1 MKAKVAAVAAI
12 IPLVLAAT
20 AAGATTEPAGTEPGD
35 AEPGG
40 GGTMVWG
47 KPAELIEF
55 DPHTSLNGVSWQLLY
70 LAYETLVEIGPELE
84 IEPGLAESWDTP
96 SDTEYVF
103 HLRPGVTFSNG
114 RAMTADDVVQSFE
127 RLRDPELAAF
137 WAGQL
142 GPVES
147 IEAPDDS
154 TVRFTLSSPYTPF
167 LAALANVNASIMP
180 MQELADGSFDPD
192 SEMLGTGP
200 YMVAEH
206 NQDESWVFE
215 RNPHYWRAGYPKLD
229 RVEVRIITDDT
240 ARVAAL
246 RDGSIDIALFENV
259 DAPLVLEGVD
269 NVETVIQDTTDYWRI
284 DVNEIWD
291 QAKLTNDDVRF
302 AVNMAID
309 REQIRDVALGGLGTP
324 TAATPPGFVE
334 SCDPSA
340 VPSAARDLDRARQ
353 ILAENDAEDLS
364 FTLIASPYLPQIP
377 AIAQVV
383 QQNLAEIDVDVEIA
397 QLEVGDWQTRVFSDN
412 PGTFDAAMSWF
423 AGYAD
428 PAMVVSWWNPE
439 TALWNQGFLEPNAEI
454 TDLIGQAQTLPAGSA
469 ERIEAL
475 AQACNAIDQDA
486 GIIPLV
492 TRTVVVAYR
501 SDQISPVIHP
511 IEGYIDQ
518 FRFISEFEEAAS

>member
-1 MKAKVAAVAAI
+1 MMGKAKVAALAAI
-12 IPLVLAAT
+12 IPLVLTATNAA
-20 AAGATTEPAGTEPGD
+20 ATTEPGGSEGG
-35 AEPGG
+35 GG
-40 GGTMVWG
+40 GGTRVWG

-55 DPHTSLNGVSWQLLY
+55 DPQTSLNGVSWQLLY

-84 IEPGLAESWDTP
+84 IQPGLAESWDTP

-147 IEAPDDS
+147 IEAVDDS
-154 TVRFTLSSPYTPF
+154 TVKFTLSTPYTPF

-229 RVEVRIITDDT
+229 RVEVKIITDDT

-259 DAPLVLEGVD
+259 DAPLVLEGVE

-324 TAATPPGFVE
+324 TAATPPGFAE

-353 ILAENDAEDLS
+353 ILAENGAEDLS

-377 AIAQVV
+377 QIAQVI
-383 QQNLAEIDVDVEIA
+383 QQNLAEIGVDVEIA

-439 TALWNQGFLEPNAEI
+439 TALWNQGFLEPDPEI
-454 TDLIGQAQTLPAGSA
+454 SDLIAQAQTLPAASP
-469 ERIEAL
+469 ERTEAL
-475 AQACNAIDQDA
+475 AQACDAIDLDA

-501 SDQISPVIHP
+501 SDQISPVIQP

>member
-1 MKAKVAAVAAI
+1 MI
-12 IPLVLAAT
+12 R
-20 AAGATTEPAGTEPGD
+20 
-35 AEPGG
+35 
-40 GGTMVWG
+40 
-47 KPAELIEF
+47 
-55 DPHTSLNGVSWQLLY
+55 SW
-70 LAYETLVEIGPELE
+70 
-84 IEPGLAESWDTP
+84 
-96 SDTEYVF
+96 
-103 HLRPGVTFSNG
+103 R
-114 RAMTADDVVQSFE
+114 
-127 RLRDPELAAF
+127 AF

-147 IEAPDDS
+147 IEAVDDS
-154 TVRFTLSSPYTPF
+154 TVKFTLSTPYTPF

-200 YMVAEH
+200 YMVTEH

-229 RVEVRIITDDT
+229 RVEVKIITDDT

-259 DAPLVLEGVD
+259 DAPLVLEGVE

-324 TAATPPGFVE
+324 TAATPPGFAE

-353 ILAENDAEDLS
+353 ILAENGAEDLS

-377 AIAQVV
+377 LIAQVI
-383 QQNLAEIDVDVEIA
+383 QQNLAEIGVDVEIA

-439 TALWNQGFLEPNAEI
+439 TALWNQGFLEP
-454 TDLIGQAQTLPAGSA
+454 
-469 ERIEAL
+469 
-475 AQACNAIDQDA
+475 DA
-486 GIIPLV
+486 GDHRPDRPGPDAAGREPGADRGPGAGVRRDRPRRRHHPARHPHRRRRLPQ
-492 TRTVVVAYR
+492 R
-501 SDQISPVIHP
+501 SDQPGDPADRGLHRSVQVHLRVRRGRQLTP
-511 IEGYIDQ
+511 
-518 FRFISEFEEAAS
+518 

>member
-1 MKAKVAAVAAI
+1 MSKTKVAALAAV
-12 IPLVLAAT
+12 IPLVLAT
-20 AAGATTEPAGTEPGD
+20 TDVGATTEPGGS
-35 AEPGG
+35 G

-55 DPHTSLNGVSWQLLY
+55 DPQTSLNGVSWQLLY
-70 LAYETLVEIGPELE
+70 LVYETLVEIGPDLDVG
-84 IEPGLAESWDTP
+84 PGLAESWDTP

-114 RAMTADDVVQSFE
+114 RAMTADDVAQSFE
-127 RLRDPELAAF
+127 RLLDPELGAF
-137 WAGQL
+137 WAAQL

-147 IEAPDDS
+147 VTAVDDA
-154 TVRFTLSSPYTPF
+154 TVTFTLTEPYTPF
-167 LAALANVNASIMP
+167 LAALANINASILP
-180 MQELADGSFDPD
+180 MQEVADGSFDPD
-192 SEMLGTGP
+192 SETLGTGP
-200 YMVAEH
+200 YVVAEH
-206 NQDESWVFE
+206 SQDESWVFE
-215 RNPHYWRAGYPKLD
+215 RNPHYWRDGYPKLD

-269 NVETVIQDTTDYWRI
+269 NVETVVQESTDYYRI
-284 DVNEIWD
+284 DVNEIWEE
-291 QAKLTNDDVRF
+291 AKLTNDDVRF

-324 TAATPPGFVE
+324 TAATPPGFEE

-353 ILAENDAEDLS
+353 LLADNGAEDLS
-364 FTLIASPYLPQIP
+364 FTLIASPVLPQLP
-377 AIAQVV
+377 LIAQVV
-383 QQNLAEIDVDVEIA
+383 QQNLAEIGVDVEIA

-428 PAMVVSWWNPE
+428 AAMVVSWWDPVPSV
-439 TALWNQGFLEPNAEI
+439 WNQGFLEPNDEI
-454 TDLIGQAQTLPAGSA
+454 IELIGQAQTLPAGSP
-469 ERIEAL
+469 ERTEAL
-475 AQACNAIDQDA
+475 AAACEAIDVDS

-492 TRTVVVAYR
+492 TRPGVVAYR
-501 SDQISPVIHP
+501 TDLISPVIHP

-518 FRFISEFEEAAS
+518 FRFIAEFEEAAS

>member
-1 MKAKVAAVAAI
+1 MGKAKLAALAAI
-12 IPLVLAAT
+12 IPLVLTATNAA
-20 AAGATTEPAGTEPGD
+20 ATTEPGGSE
-35 AEPGG
+35 GG

-55 DPHTSLNGVSWQLLY
+55 DPQTSLNGVSWQLLY
-70 LAYETLVEIGPELE
+70 LAYETLVEIGPKLE
-84 IEPGLAESWDTP
+84 IRPGLAESWDTP

-114 RAMTADDVVQSFE
+114 RAMTADDVVQSFDGCGTRTWE
-127 RLRDPELAAF
+127 RSGRR
-137 WAGQL
+137 QL

-147 IEAPDDS
+147 VEKVDDT
-154 TVRFTLSSPYTPF
+154 TVKFTLSTPYTPF

-206 NQDESWVFE
+206 IQDESWMFE

-229 RVEVRIITDDT
+229 RVEVKIITDDT

-291 QAKLTNDDVRF
+291 EAKLTNDDVRF

-324 TAATPPGFVE
+324 TAATPPGFAE

-353 ILAENDAEDLS
+353 ILAENGAEDLS
-364 FTLIASPYLPQIP
+364 FTLIASPYLPQLP
-377 AIAQVV
+377 LIAQVI
-383 QQNLAEIDVDVEIA
+383 QQNLAEIGVDVEIA

-412 PGTFDAAMSWF
+412 PGRSTRRCPGSR
-423 AGYAD
+423 GT
-428 PAMVVSWWNPE
+428 PTLRWWSVGGTPRPRCG
-439 TALWNQGFLEPNAEI
+439 TQGFLEPNAEI
-454 TDLIGQAQTLPAGSA
+454 TDLIAQAQTLPAASP
-469 ERIEAL
+469 ERTEAL
-475 AQACNAIDQDA
+475 AQACDAIDLDA

-501 SDQISPVIHP
+501 SDRISPVIQP